1 VSLASDPHAI
11 LIRACGTEN
20 EDRWT
25 GMIAAPVTCVV
36 APRRREK
43 DAGIFRM
50 KSKKNFWTS
59 ITSLTTVTGS
69 TSKSPLRQPH
79 ATLCRQVENHKA
91 KIDALLKDF
100 ESQSER

>member
-36 APRRREK
+36 APTRREK

-50 KSKKNFWTS
+50 KSKKRALYRNWLDEPIPALGDRT
-59 ITSLTTVTGS
+59 
-69 TSKSPLRQPH
+69 PCY
-79 ATLCRQVENHKA
+79 AA
-91 KIDALLKDF
+91 KLKTIRPKLMR
-100 ESQSER
+100 S